1 MHGDSC
7 AKFETRVGRA
17 ATWCRATL
25 RSRPI
30 PTPFSVNTL
39 DPDCAIITDPAMLCD
54 PLFIGALAVPLIMF
68 CGTMKL
74 I

>member
-1 MHGDSC
+1 MVPRNIAPS
-7 AKFETRVGRA
+7 
-17 ATWCRATL
+17 
-25 RSRPI
+25 PI

-39 DPDCAIITDPAMLCD
+39 DTDCITDPAMLCD
-54 PLFIGALAVPLIMF
+54 PLFIGALAVPFIML